1 MRPPLLCSSPSSPQE
16 RDDNL
21 VTYAATQED
30 FASDAKH
37 FVQLTENNSMMIV
50 DDAVRDNADFHFGA
64 GLSPRIVRKL
74 RGRACAFC
82 RERAGT
88 FDYSVDM
95 NKEVFR
101 RHPNCHCTVEYNPGN
116 GSRKR
121 QNVHSK
127 EWRNATGTERL
138 RDFAEGKAEQLRAM
152 AREKAE
158 IERRKHIGEKP
169 WRGEDVT
176 AEYFGTATPD
186 AGQVVK
192 ENGFKE
198 GAKKREV
205 PVASYLHDTFG
216 GNIVLKSKDEKNPCA
231 DFLWNEKLWEL
242 KTPDLPISSGAIKQ
256 NVRTALH
263 QTMENPGGIIL
274 ELLDEQYPIEEAI
287 AAAEYRIG
295 RSARNSIDLMILRKG
310 KAEIVLRYKK

>member
-64 GLSPRIVRKL
+64 GLSPRIVRKM
-74 RGRACAFC
+74 RGRACVFC

-138 RDFAEGKAEQLRAM
+138 RDFAEGKAEQLRAA

-158 IERRKHIGEKP
+158 RLRAMTEAGSDESSAQEIEQRRTIGLPDESAWEKAGKPDRDSWIRNQLTSKQKKAIMERDYSMSNFPTKESLEKHFKKHYDRFDSQIEP
-169 WRGEDVT
+169 E
-176 AEYFGTATPD
+176 EY
-186 AGQVVK
+186 
-192 ENGFKE
+192 
-198 GAKKREV
+198 
-205 PVASYLHDTFG
+205 
-216 GNIVLKSKDEKNPCA
+216 
-231 DFLWNEKLWEL
+231 
-242 KTPDLPISSGAIKQ
+242 
-256 NVRTALH
+256 VRLAR
-263 QTMENPGGIIL
+263 
-274 ELLDEQYPIEEAI
+274 ELLSRPINKEYPAIMTSDGAVERYDIQSNLFVVCRKDGTLRTCFRPIKGIEYWRDEYE
-287 AAAEYRIG
+287 
-295 RSARNSIDLMILRKG
+295 RN
-310 KAEIVLRYKK
+310 